1 MSEEDFFSQWGVI
14 VAFFI
19 GLAGLGTFLWNIVK
33 GYNKRQDEKEKER
46 LRGEE
51 IKAAIIK
58 KEIEDRALSIKVDA
72 ERTAGEVK
80 KEVENRAVLIK
91 QEIEMTSRI
100 LKEHTELMNTGLKA
114 AIKEVDDKVMKM
126 LSDLGERASLTN
138 GNVGKIRSEI
148 LDLKRDLQDLWDRMD
163 DTDAVLGTTEKMTDQ
178 RARKKRQ
185 QDFDRRRKQKE
196 IDDSAESEGETN
208 RGYRSTLATR

>member
-1 MSEEDFFSQWGVI
+1 MSQGDFFADYGVI

-33 GYNKRQDEKEKER
+33 GYNKQQNDKEERRQKEEDA
-46 LRGEE
+46 
-51 IKAAIIK
+51 KAAVIK
-58 KEIEDRALSIKVDA
+58 KDIEARAEAIKTDA
-72 ERTAGEVK
+72 ERTALDVK

-138 GNVGKIRSEI
+138 GNVGKIRTEI
-148 LDLKRDLQDLWDRMD
+148 LELKRDLQDLWDRMD
-163 DTDAVLGTTEKMTDQ
+163 DTDAVLGTNEKMQDQ
-178 RARKKRQ
+178 PVRKKRQ
-185 QDFDRRRKQKE
+185 QEFDRRRKQRE
-196 IDDSAESEGETN
+196 IDDTATSEGAIN
-208 RGYRSTLATR
+208 RGYRL